1 MLFALQ
7 IFGWISI
14 ATVVYF
20 AAVYARNRGK
30 PMPAPIVPCGRIHL
44 GPTMV
49 WGKGEGDNQEHFYQC
64 TNCEK
69 FLTEA
74 EAATYIS
81 VRQATLIVMR
91 KALEGARAK

>member
-1 MLFALQ
+1 MLALQ
-7 IFGWISI
+7 IYGFVFL

-20 AAVYARNRGK
+20 AAVYARNREK

-49 WGKGEGDNQEHFYQC
+49 WGKGEGDKEEHFYQC

>member
-1 MLFALQ
+1 MLALQ
-7 IFGWISI
+7 IYGFVFL

-20 AAVYARNRGK
+20 AAVYARNRKK
-30 PMPAPIVPCGRIHL
+30 PMPNPVIPCGRIHL

-49 WGKGEGDNQEHFYQC
+49 WGKGEGDNQDHFYQC

-81 VRQATLIVMR
+81 IRQSTLTVMR

>member
-1 MLFALQ
+1 MLALQ
-7 IFGWISI
+7 IYGFVFL

-30 PMPAPIVPCGRIHL
+30 PMSAPIVPCGRIHL

-49 WGKGEGDNQEHFYQC
+49 WGKGEGDNQDHFYQC

-69 FLTEA
+69 FLDQA
-74 EAATYIS
+74 EAASYIS
-81 VRQATLIVMR
+81 VRQTTLNVMR
-91 KALEGARAK
+91 KALEGAKTK

>member
-1 MLFALQ
+1 
-7 IFGWISI
+7 
-14 ATVVYF
+14 
-20 AAVYARNRGK
+20 
-30 PMPAPIVPCGRIHL
+30 
-44 GPTMV
+44 MV
-49 WGKGEGDNQEHFYQC
+49 WGKGEGDKQDHFYQC